1 MASVLLIEDEALI
14 QMMIADMLAELGHT
28 VVAEASDLAS
38 ALQHANQAEFDF
50 AVVDVLLGHTSS
62 EPVAVVLAERN
73 IPFAFASG
81 YEADGIPD
89 GFQDRPLLTKPF
101 QIDQL
106 ERCIAKL
113 MDRR

>member
-28 VVAEASDLAS
+28 VVAEASDLPS
-38 ALQHANQAEFDF
+38 ALEHATNTEFDF
-50 AVVDVLLGHTSS
+50 AVLDVLLGRASS
-62 EPVAVVLAERN
+62 EPVAVILTERN

-81 YEADGIPD
+81 YGAEGIPD

-113 MDRR
+113 IDRS

>member
-1 MASVLLIEDEALI
+1 MASVLPIEDEALI
-14 QMMIADMLAELGHT
+14 QMIPDMLAELGHT

-38 ALQHANQAEFDF
+38 ALEL
-50 AVVDVLLGHTSS
+50 AVVDVLLGR
-62 EPVAVVLAERN
+62 EPGAAVLAERK

-81 YEADGIPD
+81 YGADGMPD

-106 ERCIAKL
+106 ERCKARL
-113 MDRR
+113 VDRG